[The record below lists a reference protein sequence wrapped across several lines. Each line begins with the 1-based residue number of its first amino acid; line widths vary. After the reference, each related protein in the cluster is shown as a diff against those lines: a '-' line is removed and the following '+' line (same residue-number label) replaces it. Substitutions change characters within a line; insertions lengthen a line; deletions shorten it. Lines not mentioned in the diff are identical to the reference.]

1 LLNKPIENEPE
12 ELKAMYTPRSLYSSG
27 ISSHRLYQDD
37 SCNIVIIQLRVHS
50 LTKSWVSFARNA
62 QNAPVLSLFL
72 FLEDERLNSSHAMYT
87 DIKRKGKM
95 KNENERDTKR
105 GAGAHL

>member
-1 LLNKPIENEPE
+1 MPR
-12 ELKAMYTPRSLYSSG
+12 TPP
-27 ISSHRLYQDD
+27 
-37 SCNIVIIQLRVHS
+37 
-50 LTKSWVSFARNA
+50 FF
-62 QNAPVLSLFL
+62 PFFL